1 MPSTNPGAHDP
12 SEVEAIKRHPPEGV
26 RPDGTPEDPPPV
38 PRKRRQRLVRRVT
51 RRYLVLLAVAAMMV
65 VTAVTGL
72 AIGGD
77 EETGRTVIFT
87 GIGLIGAVLALG
99 STVWRG
105 KVGDD
110 LDGAKL

>member
-12 SEVEAIKRHPPEGV
+12 SEVEAVKHHRPSGV

-38 PRKRRQRLVRRVT
+38 SQTKRRRLVRRTT
-51 RRYLVLLAVAAMMV
+51 RRYLVLLAVSAVMV
-65 VTAVTGL
+65 ATAVVGL

-110 LDGAKL
+110 LDEAKL

>member
-12 SEVEAIKRHPPEGV
+12 SEVEAVKENPPEGL
-26 RPDGTPEDPPPV
+26 RPDGTLEDPPPV
-38 PRKRRQRLVRRVT
+38 PLARRRRLVRRVT
-51 RRYLVLLAVAAMMV
+51 RRYLIVLGVAALMV

-77 EETGRTVIFT
+77 EETGRTVVFT

-110 LDGAKL
+110 IGETKL

>member
-1 MPSTNPGAHDP
+1 M
-12 SEVEAIKRHPPEGV
+12 
-26 RPDGTPEDPPPV
+26 
-38 PRKRRQRLVRRVT
+38 RRVT
-51 RRYLVLLAVAAMMV
+51 RRYLVALAVGALMV

-77 EETGRTVIFT
+77 EEAGRTVIFT

-99 STVWRG
+99 ATVWRG

-110 LDGAKL
+110 LDETKL

>member
-1 MPSTNPGAHDP
+1 MPSTNPGARDP
-12 SEVEAIKRHPPEGV
+12 DEVEAIKRNPPEGV
-26 RPDGTPEDPPPV
+26 RLDGTPEDPPPV
-38 PRKRRQRLVRRVT
+38 PAARRRRLVRRVT
-51 RRYLVLLAVAAMMV
+51 RRYLVVIGVAAVMV
-65 VTAVTGL
+65 ATAVIGL

-77 EETGRTVIFT
+77 EETGRTVVFT

-110 LDGAKL
+110 LDETKL

>member
-12 SEVEAIKRHPPEGV
+12 SEVEAIKQDPPEGL

-38 PRKRRQRLVRRVT
+38 PPTKRRRMVRRVT
-51 RRYLVLLAVAAMMV
+51 RRYLVLLVVAALLV

-77 EETGRTVIFT
+77 EETGRTVLFT

-99 STVWRG
+99 ATVWRA

-110 LDGAKL
+110 LDEAKL

>member
-1 MPSTNPGAHDP
+1 M
-12 SEVEAIKRHPPEGV
+12 
-26 RPDGTPEDPPPV
+26 
-38 PRKRRQRLVRRVT
+38 RRVT
-51 RRYLVLLAVAAMMV
+51 RRYLVLLVVAALLV

-77 EETGRTVIFT
+77 EETGRTVLFT

-99 STVWRG
+99 ATVWRA

-110 LDGAKL
+110 LDEAKL